1 MAPVGTA
8 RFQRSQRL
16 CRPAE
21 FKAAYADGRRFGN
34 DLLTATVRLNDKAR
48 GARLGLSIAART
60 IGNAVSRNRLRRL
73 LRESF
78 RLQQQRLPPVDIV
91 IGARDAARAARSPEL
106 RAAAQRLWKQINEAW
121 EQRSSKG

>member
-1 MAPVGTA
+1 VAPVGTA

-34 DLLTATVRLNDKAR
+34 ELLTATVRLNDKAP

-78 RLQQQRLPPVDIV
+78 RLQQRLPPVDIV

-106 RAAAQRLWKQINEAW
+106 RAAAQHLWKQINEAW
-121 EQRSSKG
+121 EQRFSKG